1 MNGYEKIASLLQER
15 DNDSNQRI
23 FKGVIE
29 SLPDIKVRI
38 NEKTVLGAAELCS
51 LVNILETVTVDEE
64 TKYIWLER
72 RVYLVPLEIRG
83 ASVEKYLILG
93 GDEI

>member
-1 MNGYEKIASLLQER
+1 MNGYETIASLFKER

-23 FKGVIE
+23 IKGVVE

-38 NEKTVLGAAELCS
+38 NEKTVLGVEELSS
-51 LVNILETVTVDEE
+51 LVNILETVTIDKE
-64 TKYIWLER
+64 TKYIWLSR
-72 RVYLVPLEIRG
+72 RVYLVPLEIKG
-83 ASVEKYLILG
+83 ASVNKYLILG

>member
-1 MNGYEKIASLLQER
+1 MNGYEKIASLFKER

-23 FKGVIE
+23 IKGVVE

-38 NEKTVLGAAELCS
+38 NEKTVLGVEELSS
-51 LVNILETVTVDEE
+51 LVNILETVTIDEE
-64 TKYIWLER
+64 TKYIWLSR
-72 RVYLVPLEIRG
+72 RVYLVPLEIKG
-83 ASVEKYLILG
+83 ASVNKYLILG